1 MTVRP
6 ALPRCKPHS
15 APRRHFLTGA
25 GALLLAPQLPAE
37 ISTTP
42 DNFAERDDVRAF
54 CAELAATHGF
64 DEAQL
69 LSRFAGARLLPRVI
83 QLIRPPSSP
92 AVKSWGRYRS
102 RFVEPLRIRAGHEF
116 LTAHAATFERAE
128 QTFGVP
134 REVVAAIIGVETLYG
149 RQTGDFEL
157 LSALST
163 LGFTY
168 PPRAELFR
176 RELGELFLLAREQG
190 REVTDFRG
198 SYAGALGYPQ
208 FLPSSWRRYAV
219 DFDSDG
225 RTDLMGSVHDAIGSV
240 AAYLAAHGWEPG
252 EPVAQRIRISD
263 EAAAPLVAAG
273 VEPSINTAA
282 LDTAGARPLRGGDLI
297 AKPATLV
304 DLVTPDAQTEYWL
317 GFRNFYAITRYNRSY
332 FYAMAVHQLSQ
343 ELRQG

>member
-1 MTVRP
+1 MTEILTAR
-6 ALPRCKPHS
+6 S
-15 APRRHFLTGA
+15 AARRHFMTAA
-25 GALLLAPQLPAE
+25 GALLLAPALPLRAAP
-37 ISTTP
+37 STTP

-54 CAELAATHGF
+54 CAELAAAHGF
-64 DEAQL
+64 DEAWL
-69 LSRFAGARLLPRVI
+69 LDSFAGERLLPKVI

-92 AVKSWGRYRS
+92 AVKSWTRYRS
-102 RFVEPLRIRAGHEF
+102 RFIEPLRIRAGREF
-116 LTAHAATFERAE
+116 LAEHAASFERAE
-128 QTFGVP
+128 QDFGVP

-149 RQTGDFEL
+149 RNTGDFEL

-163 LGFTY
+163 LAFTW

-176 RELGELFLLAREQG
+176 RELGELFLLAREQS
-190 REVTDFRG
+190 RDVAPFRG

-219 DFDSDG
+219 DFDGDG
-225 RTDLMGSVHDAIGSV
+225 RADLIGSPVDAIGSV
-240 AAYLAAHGWEPG
+240 AAYLAAHGWEAG
-252 EPVAQRIRISD
+252 EPVAQRIRITD

-273 VEPSINTAA
+273 VAPSIATAT

-317 GFRNFYAITRYNRSY
+317 GFRNFYASTRYNRAY
-332 FYAMAVHQLSQ
+332 FYAMAVFQLSQ

>member
-1 MTVRP
+1 MTEML
-6 ALPRCKPHS
+6 ASSS
-15 APRRHFLTGA
+15 AARRHFMTAA
-25 GALLLAPQLPAE
+25 GALLLAPALPLRAAP
-37 ISTTP
+37 STTP

-64 DEAQL
+64 DEVWL
-69 LSRFAGARLLPRVI
+69 LDRFAGVRLLPKVI

-92 AVKSWGRYRS
+92 AVKSWTRYRS
-102 RFVEPLRIRAGHEF
+102 RFIEPLRIRAGREF
-116 LTAHAATFERAE
+116 LAEHAASFERAE
-128 QTFGVP
+128 QDFGVP
-134 REVVAAIIGVETLYG
+134 REVVAAIIGVETIYG
-149 RQTGDFEL
+149 RHTGDFEL

-163 LGFTY
+163 LAFTW

-176 RELGELFLLAREQG
+176 RELGELFLLAREQS
-190 REVTDFRG
+190 RDVAAFRG

-219 DFDSDG
+219 DFDGDG
-225 RTDLMGSVHDAIGSV
+225 RADLIGSPVDAIGSV
-240 AAYLAAHGWEPG
+240 AAYLAAHGWEAG
-252 EPVAQRIRISD
+252 EPVAQRIRITD

-273 VEPSINTAA
+273 VEPSIDTAT
-282 LDTAGARPLRGGDLI
+282 LDTAGARPLRGGELI

-332 FYAMAVHQLSQ
+332 FYAMAVFQLSQ